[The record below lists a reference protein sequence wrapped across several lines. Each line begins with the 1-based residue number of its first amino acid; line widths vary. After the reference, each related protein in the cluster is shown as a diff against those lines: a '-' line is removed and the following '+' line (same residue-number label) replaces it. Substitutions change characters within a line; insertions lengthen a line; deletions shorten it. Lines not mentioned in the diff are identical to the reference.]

1 MIGPLSRRAALALGA
16 GALAAPLAVTTARAR
31 RAYDIRPEPIGD
43 GVWLARGLDEPITAQ
58 NGGAIANVVIFDTR
72 EGAVLVD
79 AGPSRAYGEAL
90 RAAARELTGKPV
102 ARVYLTHI
110 HADHVF
116 GAGAFTPDTVWTT
129 AALRDDLAARGDALA
144 DAMYRVAGDWM
155 RGTETPA
162 PARAVGAE
170 TEDVGERRF
179 RFLPLAG
186 HTGSDL
192 CLFEE
197 RSGLLVAGD
206 LAFLDR
212 APTTPD
218 ADLGLWRSAL
228 DTLAPISARR
238 LCPGHGPAEA
248 GSRGLKQ
255 TRDWLDMI
263 EERIDDG
270 FERGLDVIELMAE
283 PLPAWTD
290 RLAVA
295 RYEFARSVM
304 HRLPRLERERL
315 PARSA

>member
-1 MIGPLSRRAALALGA
+1 LAA
-16 GALAAPLAVTTARAR
+16 GAVAAPLLPGRAAAR
-31 RAYDIRPEPIGD
+31 RAYDVVPRPIGE
-43 GVWLARGLDEPITAQ
+43 GVWLVEGLNEPITAA
-58 NGGAIANVVIFDTR
+58 NGGAIANVTLFDTR
-72 EGAVLVD
+72 EGAVIVD
-79 AGPSRAYGEAL
+79 AGPSHAYGEAL
-90 RAAARELTGKPV
+90 KAAAQAVTGKPV

-116 GAGAFTPDTVWTT
+116 GAGAFPPDVVWTT
-129 AALRDDLAARGDALA
+129 AELNADLALRGDALA
-144 DAMYRVAGDWM
+144 DAMYRVAGAWM
-155 RGTETPA
+155 RGTDTPA
-162 PARAVGAE
+162 PARTIATE
-170 TEDVGERRF
+170 WEDVGERRF

-197 RSGLLVAGD
+197 RSGVLAAGD
-206 LAFLDR
+206 LVFLDR

-218 ADLGLWRSAL
+218 ADLARWRAAL

-263 EERIDDG
+263 EERITAG
-270 FERGLDVIELMAE
+270 FERGLDVIELMQE

-290 RLAVA
+290 KLAVA
-295 RYEFARSVM
+295 RYEFARSAM
-304 HRLPRLERERL
+304 HLLPRLERERL
-315 PARSA
+315 PARAA